1 MQQDPALIRLRSCIE
16 QQVNRTMKTP
26 KDFDYLSE
34 CIFER
39 AHQQISATTLK
50 RLWGYLSEPVTPRV
64 STLNILAQFVGA
76 ESWEAF
82 SLQTGNSQKS
92 IVKGPQTS
100 GFKLPTSASPYTWEI
115 ASGLL
120 LLLLI
125 LLFFLFSPFPSKP
138 GIITFADPTVK
149 ALCVEHWDTDG
160 DGELSQDEAARV
172 TNLAEVF
179 NGNTDITSFNELQYF
194 TGLTAIGE
202 SAFNRCSSLAFVTLP
217 SSVAYIRNS
226 AFMNTAMEKVTVPGT
241 VKSIDW
247 GAYAWNVSLKH
258 IVFEEGV
265 ETVGDVQFY
274 GCSNLEEIFLPSTL
288 TGGLFQDFFSYG
300 ETTSSLI

>member
-1 MQQDPALIRLRSCIE
+1 M
-16 QQVNRTMKTP
+16 
-26 KDFDYLSE
+26 
-34 CIFER
+34 
-39 AHQQISATTLK
+39 
-50 RLWGYLSEPVTPRV
+50 
-64 STLNILAQFVGA
+64 
-76 ESWEAF
+76 
-82 SLQTGNSQKS
+82 
-92 IVKGPQTS
+92 
-100 GFKLPTSASPYTWEI
+100 
-115 ASGLL
+115 
-120 LLLLI
+120 
-125 LLFFLFSPFPSKP
+125 
-138 GIITFADPTVK
+138 K

-202 SAFNRCSSLAFVTLP
+202 SAFNGCSSLAFVTLP

-247 GAYAWNVSLKH
+247 GAYAWNVSSLKH

-274 GCSNLEEIFLPSTL
+274 GCSNLEEIVLPSTL
-288 TGGLFQDFFSYG
+288 TGGLFKDFFSYG